1 MHEMFASTRSLD
13 KPTEPDVS
21 GSSAPRAG
29 LPAFVS
35 RFAWFVLFYNLFVII
50 VGTVVRATR
59 SGDGCGAHWP
69 LCDGEYIP
77 TAPSIAR
84 IIEYT
89 HRLVSGLDGLFV
101 IALVV
106 LGFVVFKQQKRHP
119 VKGALIASLLFTG
132 LEGFIGAVLVK
143 KGYVVDNPTVARA
156 IWMVLHLVNTFF
168 LLTALTLSAWWAS
181 GKEMI
186 KLRGQGAIGAGLF
199 LAFLFM
205 IALGASGAITALG
218 DTMFPVRDHA
228 DAMAQSLSPTAHF
241 LQKLRILHPYI
252 AGSVGLY
259 IILISG
265 LTAHL
270 RPSVHTQR
278 HAMFLTGLFVTQM
291 AVGGLNVFLKAPVW
305 MQIVHLLLGDL
316 VWIGA
321 VLLTVSAFA
330 VSVPHVEIAALAPQP
345 QETENA
351 DIPAAQPRAIWR
363 DYLILTKPKVNSLL
377 LVTAVM
383 PMFMAAHGF
392 PGWQSLIAVFIGGYL
407 SAGAAGAINMVVDRD
422 IDGLMKRTANRPLI
436 TERVS
441 SRNAL
446 FFGLTLAVLSFVVL
460 FAFTNLLT
468 ALLSLAGL
476 VFYVNIYTLLLKRRT
491 WHNIVI
497 GGAAGAF
504 PPLVGWAAVTGTLSP
519 LAWWL
524 FAIIFV
530 WTPAHF
536 WALAILMKDD
546 YARAKIPMLP
556 VVSGVPATVLQI
568 ALYSVLTAIVSI
580 LPLAQGLVGPW
591 YVGVAVL
598 LNIALIFRACTL
610 FASTERSETL
620 GMYLFSMLYLA
631 LLFLMLAFDRADA
644 GMTGAIVTSGLV
656 LLTLWYGAKRAKKTA
671 TQTASATS

>member
-1 MHEMFASTRSLD
+1 
-13 KPTEPDVS
+13 
-21 GSSAPRAG
+21 
-29 LPAFVS
+29 
-35 RFAWFVLFYNLFVII
+35 
-50 VGTVVRATR
+50 
-59 SGDGCGAHWP
+59 
-69 LCDGEYIP
+69 
-77 TAPSIAR
+77 
-84 IIEYT
+84 
-89 HRLVSGLDGLFV
+89 
-101 IALVV
+101 
-106 LGFVVFKQQKRHP
+106 
-119 VKGALIASLLFTG
+119 
-132 LEGFIGAVLVK
+132 
-143 KGYVVDNPTVARA
+143 
-156 IWMVLHLVNTFF
+156 
-168 LLTALTLSAWWAS
+168 
-181 GKEMI
+181 
-186 KLRGQGAIGAGLF
+186 
-199 LAFLFM
+199 
-205 IALGASGAITALG
+205 
-218 DTMFPVRDHA
+218 
-228 DAMAQSLSPTAHF
+228 
-241 LQKLRILHPYI
+241 
-252 AGSVGLY
+252 LY

-270 RPSVHTQR
+270 RPSADTKR
-278 HAMFLTGLFVTQM
+278 YAAFLMGLFVTQM
-291 AVGGLNVFLKAPVW
+291 AVGGLNVWLKAPVW
-305 MQIVHLLLGDL
+305 MQIIHLLLGDL

-330 VSVPHVEIAALAPQP
+330 VSVPKVELAALPEAP
-345 QETENA
+345 
-351 DIPAAQPRAIWR
+351 PAPNSGGARGFPPSDPLRYPAPPELGAGGLPALPDRPRATWR
-363 DYLILTKPKVNSLL
+363 EYLILTKPKVNSLL

-383 PMFMAAHGF
+383 PMFMAAGGF
-392 PGWQSLIAVFIGGYL
+392 PGWQSLLAVLIGGYL
-407 SAGAAGAINMVVDRD
+407 SAGAAGAINMVIDRD

-436 TERVS
+436 TERIS

-460 FAFTNLLT
+460 FAFANLLT

-476 VFYVNIYTLLLKRRT
+476 VFYVNVYTLLLKRRT

-504 PPLVGWAAVTGTLSP
+504 PPLVGWAAATGTLSP

-580 LPLAQGLVGPW
+580 LPLTQGLVGPW

-598 LNIALIFRACTL
+598 LNIALIFRACAL
-610 FASTERSETL
+610 FTSTERSETL

-644 GMTGAIVTSGLV
+644 GLTGAVVTSGLV

-671 TQTASATS
+671 AATQTASATS